1 MQVLHV
7 EDIANHDNPTSCAGF
22 CEGASEALIGE
33 YAGRVLSREKLMVRG
48 ADAVEKSG
56 RQHGTTRHG

>member
-7 EDIANHDNPTSCAGF
+7 EDLANHDDPESCTGIR
-22 CEGASEALIGE
+22 EGGGEALIGE
-33 YAGRVLSREKLMVRG
+33 HAGRVLSREKLMVRG

-56 RQHGTTRHG
+56 RQHGTACHG